1 MKLFSARKLQV
12 DSAVTRMPLTVRRY
26 RFTGQVMA
34 SAGINCYSTIDQH
47 KCMD

>member
-12 DSAVTRMPLTVRRY
+12 DSAVTRLPLTFRRS

-34 SAGINCYSTIDQH
+34 SAGLNC
-47 KCMD
+47 